1 MYIYIS
7 IFSFLIHPI
16 IRSTTTSS
24 NPLIIMPGQKGPS
37 NTSVLPE
44 NSSSEDE
51 NESPLIPK
59 EWGKMSKKKRK
70 RLEKFMEKQ
79 FKKEEKV
86 KLMEKLG

>member
-1 MYIYIS
+1 
-7 IFSFLIHPI
+7 
-16 IRSTTTSS
+16 
-24 NPLIIMPGQKGPS
+24 MPGQKGPS